1 MASNRKVNFNILG
14 STFGLVAVLIS
25 WFINKSIFW
34 AIVHG
39 IFGLWY
45 ILYAIITGDL
55 SNGVGQQM
63 INHYFN

>member
-1 MASNRKVNFNILG
+1 MASNIKANFNILG
-14 STFGLVAVLIS
+14 VLFTVVAVLIS

>member
-1 MASNRKVNFNILG
+1 MALNRKVNFTIPG
-14 STFGLVAVLIS
+14 SLFAIVAIIIS

-55 SNGVGQQM
+55 NNGVGQQM
-63 INHYFN
+63 IYYYFN

>member
-1 MASNRKVNFNILG
+1 MASNRKVSFSIFG
-14 STFGLVAVLIS
+14 SLFTIVAILIS

-39 IFGLWY
+39 IFGLLY